1 MLWPQVFDGVFFGLW
16 FQDLHTT
23 REITMVTTRASRS
36 IGLWINLALS
46 RHLRE
51 LHIHIVIPYSK
62 KGSVTL
68 PSSLY
73 TSETLQGLTLTKFVF
88 LDVPVH
94 VRLPSLKILSLESV
108 TYANKTSLQRFLS
121 GCPNLEVLS
130 VERRFQDPPM
140 DVNVVVPSLQRLY
153 VVRTCGTYV
162 LNVPFFE
169 VP

>member
-1 MLWPQVFDGVFFGLW
+1 MVF
-16 FQDLHTT
+16 T
-23 REITMVTTRASRS
+23 
-36 IGLWINLALS
+36 

-51 LHIHIVIPYSK
+51 LHIHIRSSK

-73 TSETLQGLTLTKFVF
+73 TSETLQRLTLTKFVF

-108 TYANKTSLQRFLS
+108 TYANKTSLQSFLS

-162 LNVPFFE
+162 LNVPSLK
-169 VP
+169 